1 VARYDK
7 IHLFDV
13 DVPGRAESHRE
24 STNIRPGDRVVTVD
38 TPAGRVGLSVCYDV
52 RFPEL
57 YRRMAAEGAQW
68 LVVPAAFT
76 VPTGRAHWELLLR
89 ARAVENL
96 AFVVAPGQS
105 GVHASGRET
114 YGDSMIIDHWGEVL
128 GRLPQGEGIVTAR
141 FDLDAQRRVRE
152 SFPALSHRRL

>member
-1 VARYDK
+1 M
-7 IHLFDV
+7 
-13 DVPGRAESHRE
+13 
-24 STNIRPGDRVVTVD
+24 T
-38 TPAGRVGLSVCYDV
+38 
-52 RFPEL
+52 
-57 YRRMAAEGAQW
+57 AEGAQW

-114 YGDSMIIDHWGEVL
+114 YGDSMIVDHWGEVL
-128 GRLPQGEGIVTAR
+128 GRLPEGEGIVTAR
-141 FDLDAQRRVRE
+141 FDLDAQRQVRE
-152 SFPALSHRRL
+152 SFPALAHRRL